1 MIKPPINFPKGGAWN
16 EETGEGLVL
25 ENGKWVPWK
34 PQASAPAAP
43 MANASSPTPRP
54 SGGVLPGSFLGDL
67 ARGVGAAV
75 KQSFAPKTNPILERA
90 VGLGE
95 AGINAASGL
104 AGGMAGLVG
113 GVGKEAID
121 TVLRGPSSTP
131 FQNIEDTT
139 GKISDVVTYKP
150 KTQSGADFSS
160 VANAPFNAIG
170 AGVDAAARGLSRN
183 DEGQAAVRLVGNTA
197 LNLALGKLGAKVA
210 KKMGASTDAPLPNP
224 LRPNEVKFAEATKL
238 PDEPRA
244 SVVDRFKPL
253 TPKKTEGRPLSNRP
267 PDLPEELRTPLKQDS
282 SSKAPVYLDEV
293 QPFIEGKYQDRFTK
307 GFIASTQ
314 NPHHAWG
321 SYPEIYK
328 MTVEPYNEAVHRT
341 YLTKQKIAEEVR
353 RWSKEYTRDER
364 DNVGKYATAV
374 QEGGKEH
381 LGGATAPT
389 SLSPRETALY
399 EKLRSS
405 YDQFLDEAN
414 KARSVNGQD
423 PIPKVENYQPF
434 MADIEALEKAGVDLL
449 RDPLSAIQ
457 SAMLQHRRHKAKI
470 TFKHEIS
477 REPGA
482 KTPVITDPL
491 VVFQRY
497 ANRAAELINMTPVL
511 AKTRSLLST
520 IDVPAQ
526 EGTVN
531 QFGRPV
537 TTRKW
542 SLSQGFIDDPKSY
555 GYPRLAEEIQG
566 WSDFV
571 SGKQMGTNN
580 QAMRWLERASRKL
593 SKNVATSTLGGNV
606 RSAAIQPTALLG
618 TINLIGYY
626 NTLRGI
632 AKMAL
637 SPSAVR
643 EAMSRSR
650 ILAGRSMDI
659 DIYNPGNAGAAK
671 TIGQALRWVG
681 DKSMFPLKYLD
692 MKTAQASW
700 IGAFDMYKQLGMGL
714 KEAALAADEMTL
726 KTQGSG
732 LPGHVAPIQRS
743 PGGRFA
749 TIFQTFGINQW
760 NHILGDIF
768 GIKDP
773 SIKTKADWGRVN
785 RVIHLLTAT
794 QLFNAAYEALGVRSP
809 FPSPDTE
816 MRLSKERGDTTAKTL
831 YTGAKEFAQ
840 WLPFANFLRWSSG
853 GLQALPAGLDVLV
866 GRKGLIGIPEKIISG
881 KANAGDLESIARVSG
896 IPFATQ
902 AFKTANRLGRGQS
915 LPKAIVGAR
924 VDIPGN
930 QGAGNKKKKK
940 KPGQGGNYDW
950 LLENRQP

>member
-1 MIKPPINFPKGGAWN
+1 MIKPPINFPRGGAWN

-34 PQASAPAAP
+34 QESSAVAPSPRRASG
-43 MANASSPTPRP
+43 
-54 SGGVLPGSFLGDL
+54 GGVLPGSFLGDL
-67 ARGVGAAV
+67 ARGVGATV
-75 KQSFAPKTNPILERA
+75 KQSFSPKENPVLERA
-90 VGLGE
+90 AGLGE
-95 AGINAASGL
+95 AGLNAASGL

-131 FQNIEDTT
+131 FQNIEDTS

-170 AGVDAAARGLSRN
+170 AGVDAAARGLSKN
-183 DEGQAAVRLVGNTA
+183 DEGQAAIRLAGNTA
-197 LNLALGKLGAKVA
+197 INLALGKLGAKVA
-210 KKMGASTDAPLPNP
+210 KKMGASPDAVTPNP
-224 LRPNEVKFAEATKL
+224 MRPNEVKFAEATKL

-244 SVVDRFKPL
+244 SIVDKFKPL

-293 QPFIEGKYQDRFTK
+293 KPFVEGKYQDRFTK

-314 NPHHAWG
+314 NPHHSWA
-321 SYPEIYK
+321 SYPEVYK
-328 MTVEPYNEAVHRT
+328 MTIEPYNEAVHRT
-341 YLTKQKIAEEVR
+341 TLTKKQIADDVR
-353 RWSKEYTRDER
+353 RWSKEYTKDER
-364 DNVGKYATAV
+364 DNVGKYATSV
-374 QEGGKEH
+374 QEGGEKH

-389 SLSPRETALY
+389 ALTPRETELY
-399 EKLRSS
+399 QKLRSS
-405 YDQFLDEAN
+405 YDEFLDEAN
-414 KARSVNGQD
+414 KARAVNGQE

-434 MADIEALEKAGVDLL
+434 MADIEALERAGVDLL

-482 KTPVITDPL
+482 STPVITDPL
-491 VVFQRY
+491 VIFQRY

-511 AKTRSLLST
+511 AKTRSLLAT
-520 IDVPAQ
+520 IEVPAP

-537 TTRKW
+537 TSRKW

-555 GYPRLAEEIQG
+555 GFPRLAEEIQG

-618 TINLIGYY
+618 TINMIGYY

-637 SPSAVR
+637 SPSSVR

-681 DKSMFPLKYLD
+681 DKSMLPLKYLD

-700 IGAFDMYKQLGMGL
+700 IGAYDMYKQLGMGL

-749 TIFQTFGINQW
+749 TIFQTFNINQW
-760 NHILGDIF
+760 NHLLGDVF

-773 SIKTKADWGRVN
+773 TIKTKADWSRVN

-794 QLFNAAYEALGVRSP
+794 QLFNAAYEAAGIRSP
-809 FPSPDTE
+809 FPSPMEE
-816 MRLSKERGDTTAKTL
+816 MQISRERGNTEAQTL
-831 YTGAKEFAQ
+831 FAGAKEFSQ

-866 GRKGLIGIPEKIISG
+866 GRKGLVGLPEKIATG
-881 KANAGDLESIARVSG
+881 KFNASDLEPVARVAG
-896 IPFATQ
+896 VPFTTQ
-902 AFKTANRLGRGQS
+902 VFKTINRLGQGQS

-924 VDIPGN
+924 VDVPQN
-930 QGAGNKKKKK
+930 KKAKGNKKKPR
-940 KPGQGGNYDW
+940 PGSYDW
-950 LLENRQP
+950 LLENR